1 MDLEALF
8 FSLTVS
14 QLNSYLSA
22 LLEGDEFLSSLW
34 VEGEISNIRNH
45 TRGHLFFT
53 LKDETSQIQCVMWYP
68 DTLHLRFTPE
78 NGLKVLAH
86 GSVKVYPS
94 WGQYQLYTDYM
105 IPAGEGEWQK
115 LYRQLYEEYQKK
127 GYFDESRKRPLP
139 RYPQCVALVTSP
151 QGAVI
156 HDMKRILW
164 ERYPPL
170 RIIVV
175 PTLVQG
181 ENAPFSIASALRKAG
196 QIPEVEVIILA
207 RGGGSTEDL
216 WAFNQ
221 PEVIEAIYE
230 TPVPVVSAVGHE
242 VDYTLSD
249 YVADLRAPTPS
260 AAAQHVAPHIEE
272 VRNTLDELST
282 RLYQGLSTLLNSAQQ
297 RLEACLQSP
306 TFHQF
311 TREIEERKDQVADFL
326 QRLHHSAKDC
336 LIHQREQIRL
346 LAGRLEAMSPLQVLS
361 RGYSVLRKPDGSVIR
376 RVEEVEEGDHLHAL
390 VSNGQFQCEV
400 IGKEEIDARGGHSS
414 SLF

>member
-1 MDLEALF
+1 MDLEALL

-14 QLNSYLSA
+14 QLNNYLSA

-34 VEGEISNIRNH
+34 VEGEISNLRNH
-45 TRGHLFFT
+45 TKGHLFFT
-53 LKDETSQIQCVMWYP
+53 LKDETSQIQCVMWYS
-68 DTLHLRFTPE
+68 DLLHLRFTPT

-86 GSVKVYPS
+86 GSVRVYPD
-94 WGQYQLYTDYM
+94 WGQYQLYTDRM

-115 LYRQLYEEYQKK
+115 LYRQLYDEYQQK
-127 GYFDESRKRPLP
+127 GYFDESRKRSLP
-139 RYPQCVALVTSP
+139 RYPQCVALVTSL
-151 QGAVI
+151 QGAVL

-175 PTLVQG
+175 PTSVQG
-181 ENAPFSIASALRKAG
+181 ENAPSSIASALRKAG

-207 RGGGSTEDL
+207 RGGGSAEDL

-221 PEVIEAIYE
+221 REVIEAIYE

-260 AAAQHVAPHIEE
+260 AAAQCVVPHIED

-282 RLYQGLSTLLNSAQQ
+282 RLYQGISALLNSAQQ
-297 RLEACLQSP
+297 QLEDYFQSP
-306 TFHQF
+306 TFQQF
-311 TREIEERKDQVADFL
+311 AKAIEKRGDQVAGLL
-326 QRLHHSAKDC
+326 QRLHHSARDY

-376 RVEEVEEGDHLHAL
+376 RVEEVKEGDHVHAL

-400 IGKEEIDARGGHSS
+400 IGKEKLDVRGGPST
-414 SLF
+414 SLL